1 MSSPHP
7 TPHSLTHSLTHSLIL
22 TLTLLTLSLP
32 STHATP
38 LTHTHTA
45 LSDLVTSMP
54 GLHTN
59 SSSLNFSMF
68 SGFFEITSTNLL
80 YYSLTESQGD
90 PSEDPL
96 VIWLNAGPGCS
107 GMVSYMSEFGPF
119 RVSVRTSEEDMSL
132 TLLEHNPY
140 SWNHFGKQHP
150 YCLTTSLP
158 HLFTT
163 SHTYSLALPY
173 YLTTSLPHTH
183 PHSLALPYYLT
194 ASLPHT
200 HTLTRSAL
208 LPHCLATSHT
218 HSLALPHYLTYTHS
232 LTCASLLPH
241 YITHTHTHTHS
252 RCLTRASL
260 LPHWFF
266 TPSLAL
272 PYYLTALL
280 PTCIHSIF
288 YIRHCVTPCMSL
300 RHCVTAPLLQRTYC
314 TSSNL

>member
-140 SWNHFGKQHP
+140 SWHHFGKQHP

-173 YLTTSLPHTH
+173 YLTTSLVIYILALLPHSLCLITSLPH
-183 PHSLALPYYLT
+183 YHTYTHSLALPYSRFLT
-194 ASLPHT
+194 TSLVLY
-200 HTLTRSAL
+200 TLTRTAL
-208 LPHCLATSHT
+208 LPHC
-218 HSLALPHYLTYTHS
+218 
-232 LTCASLLPH
+232 
-241 YITHTHTHTHS
+241 
-252 RCLTRASL
+252 
-260 LPHWFF
+260 F
-266 TPSLAL
+266 TPHLHPLYILYSVLCNSL
-272 PYYLTALL
+272 YVTA
-280 PTCIHSIF
+280 
-288 YIRHCVTPCMSL
+288 SL
-300 RHCVTAPLLQRTYC
+300 RHCYSEHIVHRATYRRWVLAHY
-314 TSSNL
+314 S

>member
-7 TPHSLTHSLTHSLIL
+7 TPHSLTHSLIL
-22 TLTLLTLSLP
+22 TLTLLTISLP

-38 LTHTHTA
+38 LTHSHTA

-140 SWNHFGKQHP
+140 SWNHFGK
-150 YCLTTSLP
+150 
-158 HLFTT
+158 
-163 SHTYSLALPY
+163 
-173 YLTTSLPHTH
+173 
-183 PHSLALPYYLT
+183 
-194 ASLPHT
+194 
-200 HTLTRSAL
+200 
-208 LPHCLATSHT
+208 
-218 HSLALPHYLTYTHS
+218 
-232 LTCASLLPH
+232 
-241 YITHTHTHTHS
+241 
-252 RCLTRASL
+252 
-260 LPHWFF
+260 
-266 TPSLAL
+266 
-272 PYYLTALL
+272 
-280 PTCIHSIF
+280 
-288 YIRHCVTPCMSL
+288 
-300 RHCVTAPLLQRTYC
+300 
-314 TSSNL
+314 